1 MVSGAGRVKAVI
13 VLSGKREWR
22 GVFAP
27 VVSPLKPGASAGLQH
42 AAAAADAD
50 LFRHHFFHRQL
61 AGDDI
66 FARVVGI
73 RML

>member
-1 MVSGAGRVKAVI
+1 MAGCFR
-13 VLSGKREWR
+13 
-22 GVFAP
+22 P